1 MTYYANP
8 IPVGDDLENYSDKD
22 LLDVMRQLRTDRRNK
37 GTEIARFARAMSKAG
52 YHITPSDYKT
62 CEQKPGMS
70 IDHIRAGMLIAAY
83 EVLNSTRVQNSPQPR
98 NTARAMT
105 RIGNARM
112 SQRLD
117 YYQVAEKLQARGVN
131 ITEAEYRTAEQGIT
145 KHVSFEVVAEC
156 ANILGIAKGEL
167 FE

>member
-8 IPVGDDLENYSDKD
+8 IPVGEDLDSYSDKE
-22 LLDVMRQLRTDRRNK
+22 LVEVMRTLRTDRRNK
-37 GTEIARFARAMSKAG
+37 GTEISRFSRAMSKAG
-52 YHITPSDYKT
+52 YSITPSDYKA
-62 CEQKPGMS
+62 CEQKPGLG

-112 SQRLD
+112 SQGIE
-117 YYQVAEKLQARGVN
+117 YFQMSEKLQARGVQ

-145 KHVSFEVVAEC
+145 KHVAFEIVAEC